1 MLSQHIPTLLQ
12 LLELNKGSTRYW
24 TVPTKNDQ
32 NLILVT
38 GATGKVGTEL
48 IKELSTTGAIFRA
61 GVHSNK
67 SADKLGTNLSKAEL
81 VEIDY
86 DKPETLRR
94 ACEGVGKIFLLTP
107 DSPRAVDLA
116 YNLVKEAKKAG
127 VRHIVKQSNILVT
140 EMKAATNYARLHREA
155 EKIIEESSL
164 QFTFLRANDF
174 MQNFVNF
181 FAPTIKT
188 NSAFYIPGGDGK
200 VSFVDVRDIAAV
212 AAKVLT
218 ELDESETRY
227 FGMAYNITGPEALS
241 YYQAAEILSNTA
253 GKRINYINITEAD
266 ARRGMKDMGMNE
278 WFINIALELF
288 DNYRKGYASQV
299 SDAVESIT
307 GNKPI
312 SFSQFTSDYAVVFG

>member
-1 MLSQHIPTLLQ
+1 MTT
-12 LLELNKGSTRYW
+12 N
-24 TVPTKNDQ
+24 NDQ

-38 GATGKVGTEL
+38 GATGNVGTEL

-61 GVHSNK
+61 GIHSNK
-67 SADKLGTNLSKAEL
+67 SYDKIRTISSSAQLI
-81 VEIDY
+81 EIDY
-86 DKPETLRR
+86 DEPETLRR
-94 ACEGVGKIFLLTP
+94 ACDGVDKIFLLTP
-107 DSPRAVDLA
+107 DSPRAVEFA
-116 YNLVKEAKKAG
+116 SNLVKEAKKAG

-140 EMKAATNYARLHREA
+140 EMQTATNYAGLHRDS
-155 EKIIEESSL
+155 EKIIEESGL
-164 QFTFLRANDF
+164 QFTFLRPNEF

-188 NSAFYIPGGDGK
+188 NSAFYNPAGDAK

-218 ELDESETRY
+218 GHDESKTRDS
-227 FGMAYNITGPEALS
+227 GKAYNITGPEALS

-253 GKRINYINITEAD
+253 GKKINYVNITEAD
-266 ARRGMKDMGMNE
+266 ARRGMKDAGMNE

-288 DNYRKGYASQV
+288 DNYRKGYGSQV
-299 SDAVESIT
+299 SNAVESIT

-312 SFSQFTSDYAVVFG
+312 SFAQFAKDYAIAFKNQKAL

>member
-1 MLSQHIPTLLQ
+1 MTP
-12 LLELNKGSTRYW
+12 
-24 TVPTKNDQ
+24 KNDQ

-38 GATGKVGTEL
+38 GATGNVGTEL
-48 IKELSTTGAIFRA
+48 IKELSTRGAIFRA

-67 SADKLGTNLSKAEL
+67 SSNKIGTISSRVQLIET
-81 VEIDY
+81 DY

-94 ACEGVGKIFLLTP
+94 ACEGVSKIFLLTP
-107 DSPRAVDLA
+107 DSPRAVELA
-116 YNLVKEAKKAG
+116 SNLVKEAKKAG
-127 VRHIVKQSNILVT
+127 VKHIVKQSNILVT
-140 EMKAATNYARLHREA
+140 EMESSTNYARLHREA
-155 EKIIEESSL
+155 EKIIEESGL
-164 QFTFLRANDF
+164 QFTFLRPNDF

-188 NSAFYIPGGDGK
+188 NSAFYIPGGDAK
-200 VSFVDVRDIAAV
+200 VSFVDVRNIAAV

-218 ELDESETRY
+218 EHDESGTRY
-227 FGMAYNITGPEALS
+227 FGKAYNITGPEALS
-241 YYQAAEILSNTA
+241 YLQAAEILSNTA
-253 GKRINYINITEAD
+253 GKKINYVNITEAD
-266 ARRGMKDMGMNE
+266 ARRGMKDVGMNE

-312 SFSQFTSDYAVVFG
+312 SFSQFTMDYAGAFR

>member
-1 MLSQHIPTLLQ
+1 MT
-12 LLELNKGSTRYW
+12 
-24 TVPTKNDQ
+24 TKNDQ

-38 GATGKVGTEL
+38 GATGNVGTEL
-48 IKELSTTGAIFRA
+48 IRELSNTGANFRA

-67 SADKLGTNLSKAEL
+67 SADKLGTNLSRAQL

-86 DKPETLRR
+86 DKPDTLGR

-107 DSPRAVDLA
+107 DSPSAVELVS
-116 YNLVKEAKKAG
+116 NLVKEAKKAG

-140 EMKAATNYARLHREA
+140 EMKATSNYVRLHREA

-164 QFTFLRANDF
+164 QFTFLRSNDF

-188 NSAFYIPGGDGK
+188 NSAFYIPGGDAK

-218 ELDESETRY
+218 QRDESETRH
-227 FGMAYNITGPEALS
+227 FGNAYNITGPEALS

-253 GKRINYINITEAD
+253 GKKINYVNITEAD
-266 ARRGMKDMGMNE
+266 TRRGMKDMGMNE

-307 GNKPI
+307 GNRPI
-312 SFSQFTSDYAVVFG
+312 SFSQFTMDYAGVFR